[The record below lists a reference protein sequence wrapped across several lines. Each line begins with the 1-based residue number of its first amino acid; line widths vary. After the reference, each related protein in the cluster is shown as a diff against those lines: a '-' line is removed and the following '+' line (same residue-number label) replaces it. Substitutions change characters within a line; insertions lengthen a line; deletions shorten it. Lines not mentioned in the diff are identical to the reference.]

1 MKNLFSVTVL
11 IIIFL
16 LNLGSISADTKKSRA
31 IIMRNTTKELATQE
45 LAKLRENLSFEGVD
59 AKNFSNDE
67 INSLATGKIIKKN
80 NYLFIIPVNLFPI
93 TVSEVFNIDTYTNSN
108 SVVLKTSKIKIARAE
123 NALDVSIISFYLPL
137 VIIFFVPLA
146 NRKSYVTQKTRL
158 SICSFLANILA
169 ILSFVSG
176 LLISNIVANVLISGI
191 ILIILLTIVI
201 MLSGTT
207 NTEKTLIISGI
218 IGSFSIG
225 IFTSR
230 LSILGY
236 GLFSSQFAII
246 WEYISVYLVTTI
258 IGQIIMWHKKSAEE
272 PIYILYR

>member
-16 LNLGSISADTKKSRA
+16 LNLGSISADTKKSRE